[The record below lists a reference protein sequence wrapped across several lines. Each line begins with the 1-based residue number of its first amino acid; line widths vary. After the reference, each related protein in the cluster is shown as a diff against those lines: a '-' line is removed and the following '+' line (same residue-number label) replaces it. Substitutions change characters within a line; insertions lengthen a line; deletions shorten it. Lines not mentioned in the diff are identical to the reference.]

1 MKRII
6 KGISFTP
13 IGNELMVTVNDRT
26 TTFERAPLSVMDMLL
41 DELEKLPQVEKAL
54 DQLGIDG
61 PVTRLKTFARC
72 RFTSYSNTCKSCPYR
87 GCICVDDST
96 SAHITNREVEV
107 ITLLK
112 NGVNYRQ
119 IARQIDISENC
130 VKQHM
135 FNIKRKLNITNQAQ
149 VGYWAAKCGL

>member
-1 MKRII
+1 MKKSI

-41 DELEKLPQVEKAL
+41 DELEKLPQVEKDL
-54 DQLGIDG
+54 DQLGIHD
-61 PVTRLKTFARC
+61 PVLRLKTFARC
-72 RFTSYSNTCKSCPYR
+72 RYTSYSNNCKSCPYR
-87 GCICVDDST
+87 GSICVDDST
-96 SAHITNREVEV
+96 NSHITNREVEV
-107 ITLLK
+107 ISLLK

-119 IARQIDISENC
+119 IAEQIHISENC

-135 FNIKRKLNITNQAQ
+135 HNIKRKLNITNQAQ